1 MSRHNKVNPD
11 HYKIGGRLTADD
23 LARERSKQNPQRVE
37 RPRTRR
43 AAPPG
48 AAKQALRPRGAI
60 KKSGGTA

>member
-11 HYKIGGRLTADD
+11 HYKIGGRLTTDD
-23 LARERSKQNPQRVE
+23 LARERSKQSSQRIE

-48 AAKQALRPRGAI
+48 AAKPALRPPGAS